1 MDVLAACP
9 ADPSTPSRYTEDRQ
23 PRALAPA
30 FCTKPTAAGQSP
42 ALRAKSTCA
51 RVEHAPRYTRPYRD
65 CPEAHHAM
73 RLSTIKLSGFKSFVD
88 PTTLHLP
95 TNMTGVVGPNG
106 CGKSN
111 IIDAVRWVMGE
122 SSASRLR
129 GDSLTDVIFSG
140 SSARKPVS
148 QATVELIFDNTDH
161 TITGEYASFNEIS
174 VKRTVSRDGSSNYY
188 LNGTKCRR
196 RDITDLFLGTGLGP
210 RSYSIIEQGMISQ
223 IIEARP
229 EDLRVYLE
237 EAAGISKYKERRKE
251 TETRIRHTRENLDR
265 LGDLREEIGK
275 QLEHLKRQAR
285 QAEQY
290 QGLQEERKIKDAEWK
305 ALEFRGLDQR
315 LGGLRE
321 ALSQEETRLQQFIAE
336 QRDAEAR
343 IETSR
348 VRREEAADALSTAQ
362 AEVYQVGSTLARL
375 EQQIQH
381 QREMSQRLNKARDE
395 TQQALAELGQHIS
408 GDESKLIVL
417 RDAVE
422 LAEPQLEQLQEEN
435 EIKQEA
441 LRDAEARLADWQA
454 RWEAHTRSTSEASRA
469 GEVERTRVDYLDRQ
483 VLEADRRR
491 EALAVERGGLDLESL
506 ADAFEELQLQHE
518 TQKAALDG
526 LTEQVEARKEA
537 VAGLQDRQRTGQTEL
552 ADIRKQAQAARG
564 RLSSLET
571 LPQAALG
578 QEQGAAV
585 AWLKQHRLDSG
596 ARVGERLSVESGW
609 ENAVESALGQLIE
622 GVLVD
627 APESLVGALAELGEG
642 RIALVSAEQGT
653 LDVAPTS
660 LAAKV
665 QGPTAIRR
673 LLARLHAAEDLEQAR
688 ALQATLGEGDSVITR
703 GGERLGEG
711 WVRVSRSGAAK
722 QGALLREREIVTLR
736 EQIDTLQEREAELEE
751 RLAAFRDQ
759 LLAGEQHREEA
770 QRQLYQAHRSVSELG
785 GQLQSQQ
792 GKVDAARTR
801 IDRIE
806 GELSQLLE
814 TLDAGREQVR
824 EARGR
829 LDEAVNSMGD
839 LESVRHALESERRQ
853 FTDARDQARDA
864 ARNVRD
870 AAHSLALTLESQR
883 TQVASLSQ
891 ALERMSTQR
900 GQLDSRLGELHAQ
913 LDDGDTPVQSLEAE
927 HQNALGERV
936 RADRVLG
943 EARTMLEGIDAELRN
958 FEQTR
963 HQRDEQALAQRE
975 RISQRKL
982 DQQALVLSAD
992 QLTASVEK
1000 AGFVLQ
1006 DVINA
1011 LPDDA
1016 RIGDWEQA
1024 VHQIDGRMR
1033 RLEPVNLAAIQEYGE
1048 ASQRSEYLDAQN
1060 TDLTTALETLEDAIR
1075 KIDRE
1080 TRGRFKDT
1088 FDRVNAGVQ
1097 QLYPRLFGGGHAYL
1111 ELTGEDLLDTGVTIM
1126 ARPPGKRVSSIS
1138 LLSGGEK
1145 AMTAVAL
1152 VFAIFQLNP
1161 APFCLLDE
1169 VDAPLD
1175 EANVGRLAN
1184 MVKEM
1189 SEKVQFLFVSH
1200 NKATM
1205 EAAHQLS
1212 GVTMREP
1219 GVSRLVSVDLEEA
1232 ARLAGAA

>member
-1 MDVLAACP
+1 
-9 ADPSTPSRYTEDRQ
+9 
-23 PRALAPA
+23 
-30 FCTKPTAAGQSP
+30 
-42 ALRAKSTCA
+42 
-51 RVEHAPRYTRPYRD
+51 
-65 CPEAHHAM
+65 M

-148 QATVELIFDNTDH
+148 QATVELIFDNSDH
-161 TITGEYASFNEIS
+161 TISGEYAAFNEIS
-174 VKRTVSRDGSSNYY
+174 VKRLVSRDGSSNYY

-265 LGDLREEIGK
+265 LNDLREEIGK
-275 QLEHLKRQAR
+275 QLEHLRRQAR

-290 QGLQEERKIKDAEWK
+290 QALQEERRIKDAQWK
-305 ALEFRGLDQR
+305 ALEFRGLDGR
-315 LGGLRE
+315 LGTSRE
-321 ALSQEETRLQQFIAE
+321 GLSQEETRLQQLIAE

-348 VRREEAADALSTAQ
+348 VRREEAADALNVAQ
-362 AEVYQVGSTLARL
+362 ADVYQVGSTLARL

-381 QREMSQRLNKARDE
+381 QREMSQRLHKARDE
-395 TQQALAELGQHIS
+395 AEQALAELGQHIS
-408 GDESKLIVL
+408 GDQARQTVL
-417 RDAVE
+417 DTAIE
-422 LAEPQLEQLQEEN
+422 AASPQLEHLQEEH
-435 EIKQEA
+435 EIRQDS
-441 LRDAEARLADWQA
+441 LREAEAALAQWQQ
-454 RWEAHTRSTSEASRA
+454 RWEQHSRQSSEASRA
-469 GEVERTRVDYLDRQ
+469 GDVERTRVDYLDKQ
-483 VLEADRRR
+483 LLEADRRR
-491 EALAVERGGLDLESL
+491 EALQAERAGLDVDALEAAYEQL
-506 ADAFEELQLQHE
+506 ALQQESQRVALEALGEELDERKHAAEEQQARQRADQDAL
-518 TQKAALDG
+518 AAL
-526 LTEQVEARKEA
+526 
-537 VAGLQDRQRTGQTEL
+537 RQ
-552 ADIRKQAQAARG
+552 QATALRG
-564 RLSSLET
+564 RLASLET
-571 LPQAALG
+571 LQQAALG

-585 AWLKQHRLDSG
+585 AWLKARGLDSA
-596 ARVGERLSVESGW
+596 ARVGERLQVEAGW
-609 ENAVESALGQLIE
+609 ENAVETALGQLIE

-627 APESLVGALAELGEG
+627 DPATLVEALAGLEEGHMALVAPAEGALA
-642 RIALVSAEQGT
+642 
-653 LDVAPTS
+653 VAPTS

-665 QGPTAIRR
+665 GGPLAVRR
-673 LLARLHAAEDLEQAR
+673 LLASLHGADDLAAAQRLLP
-688 ALQATLGEGDSVITR
+688 TLAEGDTVITR
-703 GGERLGEG
+703 AGERLGQG
-711 WVRVSRSGAAK
+711 WVRLSRAGVDQ
-722 QGALLREREIVTLR
+722 QGALLREREIVNLR
-736 EQIDTLQEREAELEE
+736 AQIEELQQREEQLEAQLDEG
-751 RLAAFRDQ
+751 RQQ
-759 LLAGEQHREEA
+759 LLAAEQQREDV
-770 QRQLYQAHRSVSELG
+770 QRSLYQAHRSVSELA
-785 GQLQSQQ
+785 GQLQGQQ
-792 GKVDAARTR
+792 GKLEAARTR

-806 GELSQLLE
+806 GELLQLSD
-814 TLDAGREQVR
+814 TLALNRDHVG
-824 EARGR
+824 EARAR
-829 LDEAVNSMGD
+829 LDDAVTSMGD
-839 LESVRHALESERRQ
+839 LESARHTLEDERRQ
-853 FTDARDQARDA
+853 LTEARDRARDA
-864 ARNVRD
+864 AR
-870 AAHSLALTLESQR
+870 AAREAMHALALTLESQR
-883 TQVASLSQ
+883 AQLASVTQS
-891 ALERMSTQR
+891 LERMGTQR
-900 GQLDSRLGELHAQ
+900 GQLEARLGELHSQ
-913 LDDGDTPVQSLEAE
+913 LDAGDTPVEALQVE
-927 HQNALGERV
+927 HQNALEERV
-936 RADRVLG
+936 RVDAVLSQ
-943 EARTMLEGIDAELRN
+943 ARSLLDGIDVELREL
-958 FEQTR
+958 EQTR
-963 HQRDEQALAQRE
+963 HKRDEQALAQRE
-975 RISQRKL
+975 RIAQRRL
-982 DQQALVLSAD
+982 DQQALVLSAE
-992 QLTASVEK
+992 QLSAAVEK
-1000 AGFVLQ
+1000 AGFVMKA
-1006 DVINA
+1006 VIET
-1011 LPDDA
+1011 LPEDA
-1016 RIGDWEQA
+1016 RLADWEQA
-1024 VHQIDGRMR
+1024 VLQIDARMR

-1048 ASQRSEYLDAQN
+1048 ASQRSEYLETQN
-1060 TDLTTALETLEDAIR
+1060 VDLTTALETLEDAIR

-1097 QLYPRLFGGGHAYL
+1097 SLYPRLFGGGHAYL

-1219 GVSRLVSVDLEEA
+1219 GVSRLVSVDLAEA

>member
-1 MDVLAACP
+1 
-9 ADPSTPSRYTEDRQ
+9 
-23 PRALAPA
+23 
-30 FCTKPTAAGQSP
+30 
-42 ALRAKSTCA
+42 
-51 RVEHAPRYTRPYRD
+51 
-65 CPEAHHAM
+65 M

-417 RDAVE
+417 REAVE

-491 EALAVERGGLDLESL
+491 EALAAERAGMDLDAL

-552 ADIRKQAQAARG
+552 ADIRKEAQAARG

-571 LPQAALG
+571 LQQAALG

-642 RIALVSAEQGT
+642 RIALVSAEQGS

-736 EQIDTLQEREAELEE
+736 EQIDALQEREAELEE
-751 RLAAFRDQ
+751 RLAGFRDQ

-853 FTDARDQARDA
+853 FTDARDQAREA

-958 FEQTR
+958 YEQTR